1 MPTPLLLSLP
11 FFGGEGIHVYVSVC
25 TSVGECSAHGDQI
38 CFQVSSFALI
48 LTEPGAHC
56 LAMLVGQWM
65 PGSVGLCLPR
75 AETTGVQ
82 YRTNVYVG
90 SENLN
95 SGSFSANTLHMES
108 SPQT

>member
-1 MPTPLLLSLP
+1 M
-11 FFGGEGIHVYVSVC
+11 C
-25 TSVGECSAHGDQI
+25 TSSRECVHI
-38 CFQVSSFALI
+38 CRGVHVHIETKFAFRCPFFALI

-56 LAMLVGQWM
+56 LVMLVGQWM

-75 AETTGVQ
+75 AETTEVQ

-95 SGSFSANTLHMES
+95 SGSFSANILQMDS